1 MLKFTIKLASGLE
14 SSIIVHM
21 AKTVF
26 IIEDDVFL
34 QGLEATK
41 IKKEGYDI
49 QTAADGAGVA
59 EVIKRKVKIDLIL
72 LDLMLPGIDGFE
84 VLKMIRKEKELT
96 TVPVIVFSN
105 LSEKKDIDK
114 AKELGISEFMI
125 KSNFSLDELTKKVR
139 ELIGK

>member
-1 MLKFTIKLASGLE
+1 
-14 SSIIVHM
+14 M
-21 AKTVF
+21 AKTIF
-26 IIEDDVFL
+26 IIEDDIFL

-49 QTAADGAGVA
+49 QTAADSTGVM
-59 EVIKRKVKIDLIL
+59 EIIKRKIKIDLVL
-72 LDLMLPGIDGFE
+72 LDLMLPGVDGFE
-84 VLKMIRKEKELT
+84 VLKIIRKEKELA

-125 KSNFSLDELTKKVR
+125 KSNFSLEELVKKVK
-139 ELIGK
+139 ELIG